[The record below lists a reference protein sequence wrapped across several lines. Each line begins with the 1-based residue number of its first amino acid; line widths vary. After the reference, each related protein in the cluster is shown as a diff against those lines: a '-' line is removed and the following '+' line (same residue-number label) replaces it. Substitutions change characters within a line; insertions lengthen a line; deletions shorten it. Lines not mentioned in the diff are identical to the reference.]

1 MWCPQN
7 FYVFTIKPWIVLPT
21 FTFSPH
27 TILHLHQMK
36 DDEGAGWWDDGSG
49 SEVNSRIIRSF
60 HFYIQARILSE
71 RTQWTRLLHISYTQA
86 FTSLLGIYM
95 ESGNW
100 FEMIWTETSSDA
112 GHPGLSPSSFLIIKC
127 KSLAGLR
134 GFQLYGVFYWGF
146 WPSQNGH
153 RWLLPAAVTS
163 PAISRGAL
171 PI

>member
-1 MWCPQN
+1 MFSQSSHGLCCQP
-7 FYVFTIKPWIVLPT
+7 LP
-21 FTFSPH
+21 SPH

-36 DDEGAGWWDDGSG
+36 DDEGAGLWGSR

-71 RTQWTRLLHISYTQA
+71 WTQWTRAITHFIHSA

-100 FEMIWTETSSDA
+100 FEMIWTETSSD
-112 GHPGLSPSSFLIIKC
+112 GEHPGLSLSSFLIIKC

-153 RWLLPAAVTS
+153 RWLLAAAVTS

>member
-1 MWCPQN
+1 MFSQSSLGLCCQP
-7 FYVFTIKPWIVLPT
+7 LP
-21 FTFSPH
+21 SPH

-36 DDEGAGWWDDGSG
+36 DDEGAGLWGSR

-60 HFYIQARILSE
+60 HFYISGKDTFRMNTMNQAYYTFHTLSFHFFTRNLYGE
-71 RTQWTRLLHISYTQA
+71 WKLIWNDLDWDLQWRWA
-86 FTSLLGIYM
+86 
-95 ESGNW
+95 W
-100 FEMIWTETSSDA
+100 RR
-112 GHPGLSPSSFLIIKC
+112 HPGLSLSSFLIIKC

-153 RWLLPAAVTS
+153 RWLLAAAVTS